1 VYTHF
6 VYKPIAMFKFS
17 KLKSSVVVSG
27 SDNSI
32 SRVPLFGALVQAG
45 FPSPADDYLESYIDL
60 NEALVSNKAATFFVK
75 VEGDSM
81 VNAGIY
87 TGDMLIVDR
96 SLNAKHGNVVVA
108 MVEGEF
114 TVKRFVKIRGRT
126 YLYPENQNYKPLDVT
141 ELEEFMV
148 WGVVTTVIHKV

>member
-1 VYTHF
+1 
-6 VYKPIAMFKFS
+6 MFKFS

-126 YLYPENQNYKPLDVT
+126 YLYPENQHYKPLDVT

>member
-1 VYTHF
+1 
-6 VYKPIAMFKFS
+6 MFKFS
-17 KLKSSVVVSG
+17 RPKSSLQTTSENFSSV
-27 SDNSI
+27 

-60 NEALVSNKAATFFVK
+60 NEVLVSNKAATFFVK
-75 VEGDSM
+75 VDGDSM
-81 VNAGIY
+81 LGAGIF
-87 TGDMLIVDR
+87 TGDMLVVDR
-96 SLNAKHGNVVVA
+96 SLTAKHGNVIVA

-126 YLYPENQNYKPLDVT
+126 YLYPENKRYQPLDVT

>member
-1 VYTHF
+1 
-6 VYKPIAMFKFS
+6 MFKFS

>member
-1 VYTHF
+1 
-6 VYKPIAMFKFS
+6 MFKFS
-17 KLKSSVVVSG
+17 KIKSPVVVSG

-60 NEALVSNKAATFFVK
+60 NEALVSNKVATFFVK

-126 YLYPENQNYKPLDVT
+126 YLYPENQHYKPLDVT

>member
-1 VYTHF
+1 
-6 VYKPIAMFKFS
+6 MFKFS
-17 KLKSSVVVSG
+17 KPKSSVTVS
-27 SDNSI
+27 SNDTSV

-60 NEALVSNKAATFFVK
+60 NDVLVTNKTATFFVK
-75 VEGDSM
+75 VDGDSM
-81 VNAGIY
+81 LGAGIF
-87 TGDMLIVDR
+87 TGDMLVVDR
-96 SLNAKHGNVVVA
+96 SLTAKHGNIIVA

-126 YLYPENQNYKPLDVT
+126 YLYPENKKYKPLDVT
-141 ELEEFMV
+141 ELEECMV

>member
-1 VYTHF
+1 
-6 VYKPIAMFKFS
+6 MFKFS
-17 KLKSSVVVSG
+17 KIKSPVVVSG
-27 SDNSI
+27 NDNSI

-60 NEALVSNKAATFFVK
+60 NEALVLNKAATFFVK

>member
-1 VYTHF
+1 
-6 VYKPIAMFKFS
+6 MFKFS
-17 KLKSSVVVSG
+17 KIKSPVVVSG

-60 NEALVSNKAATFFVK
+60 NEALVSNKVATFFVK

>member
-1 VYTHF
+1 
-6 VYKPIAMFKFS
+6 MFKFS
-17 KLKSSVVVSG
+17 KPKSFIKPGCNSASSV
-27 SDNSI
+27 

-60 NEALVSNKAATFFVK
+60 NEALVTNKTATFFVK
-75 VEGDSM
+75 VDGDSM
-81 VNAGIY
+81 LGAGIF
-87 TGDMLIVDR
+87 TGDMLVVDR
-96 SLNAKHGNVVVA
+96 SLTAKHGNIIVA

-126 YLYPENQNYKPLDVT
+126 YLYPENKRYKPLDVT

-148 WGVVTTVIHKV
+148 WGVVTTVIHRV

>member
-1 VYTHF
+1 
-6 VYKPIAMFKFS
+6 MFKFS
-17 KLKSSVVVSG
+17 KLKKPQGVCGESVSSSSFSRPPLFSSV
-27 SDNSI
+27 
-32 SRVPLFGALVQAG
+32 VQAG

-60 NEALVSNKAATFFVK
+60 NDVIVSNKAATFFVK
-75 VEGDSM
+75 VDGDSM
-81 VNAGIY
+81 FGAGIF
-87 TGDMLIVDR
+87 TGDMLVVDR
-96 SLNAKHGNVVVA
+96 SLTAKHGNIIVA

-126 YLYPENQNYKPLDVT
+126 YLYPENKRYKPLDVT

>member
-1 VYTHF
+1 
-6 VYKPIAMFKFS
+6 MFKFS
-17 KLKSSVVVSG
+17 KLKKPQGVSDDCVSSSSFSRPPLFSSV
-27 SDNSI
+27 
-32 SRVPLFGALVQAG
+32 VQAG

-60 NEALVSNKAATFFVK
+60 NEILVSNKAATFFVK
-75 VEGDSM
+75 VDGDSM
-81 VNAGIY
+81 LGAGIF
-87 TGDMLIVDR
+87 TGDMLVVDR
-96 SLNAKHGNVVVA
+96 SLTAKHGNIIVA

-126 YLYPENQNYKPLDVT
+126 YLYPENKRYKPLDVT